1 MKGEGNQQDYGMRIY
16 DPRIG
21 RFLSVDP
28 LTKDYPELTSYQFA
42 SNRPIECIDLDGGE
56 SAYLTSDGH
65 LSMPSDALRHPIPKN
80 AYVFSTEGAKGALKL
95 ATRQG
100 IFYGVAA
107 LVALDFYLTGGTIT
121 NAVSKFAFA
130 TSIYGAL
137 DHNPATTEEG
147 KVIQSEKMKGA
158 LVDLATVGI
167 LHKAFGMLRIK
178 D

>member
-1 MKGEGNQQDYGMRIY
+1 MRVY

-28 LTKDYPELTSYQFA
+28 LAKDYPELTPYQFA

-56 SAYLTSDGH
+56 SAYLTPGGH

-95 ATRQG
+95 GTRQG

-107 LVALDFYLTGGTIT
+107 LVALDFYLTGGTVT

-147 KVIQSEKMKGA
+147 KVIQSEKMKDA

-178 D
+178 G